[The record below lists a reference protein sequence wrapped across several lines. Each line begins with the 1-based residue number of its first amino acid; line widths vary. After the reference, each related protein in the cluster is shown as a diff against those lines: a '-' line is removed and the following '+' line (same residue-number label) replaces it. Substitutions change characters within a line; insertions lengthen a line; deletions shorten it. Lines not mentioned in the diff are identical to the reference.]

1 MLMFCGM
8 IAVATIAS
16 LGGLGVT
23 AAPAADNRADDAP
36 PELRPTGP
44 SGELRLQSEYEL
56 ALSGEMTV
64 DSCYEVT
71 NSEGETIQQCDMT
84 FDGPGTEVDVR
95 MTSESSNWEQHL
107 YNQFQSCQ
115 EEGPVPEGDTTIN
128 MIFQDDGTAEFSHS
142 TSPTKCVKPS

>member
-1 MLMFCGM
+1 MLMFCRM
-8 IAVATIAS
+8 IAVAIIAS

-44 SGELRLQSEYEL
+44 SGELRPSSEFQL
-56 ALSGEMTV
+56 AFSGKMKV
-64 DSCYEVT
+64 DSCYET

-84 FDGPGTEVDVR
+84 FVGPDIEADVR

-107 YNQFQSCQ
+107 YDQFQSCQ
-115 EEGPVPEGDTTIN
+115 EEGRVAEGDATIN
-128 MIFQDDGTAEFSHS
+128 AIFHDDGTGEFSNS
-142 TSPTKCVKPS
+142 TSLTKCVKPS